1 MARTKTRNKKT
12 AVVVGYGDALP
23 QAFAGFDVVVAG
35 FYPPEAKIPS
45 GTVAI
50 AAWDAAGIPCG
61 LGVPVYA
68 WNGKPGVEELKLECS
83 RGGDLLYA
91 ALVALHIGYD
101 RVIVCEADG
110 GAEFREGWARKA
122 EALKEKVRGTAGI
135 VAEIFGDSATWLS

>member
-50 AAWDAAGIPCG
+50 AAWRRPAS
-61 LGVPVYA
+61 LV
-68 WNGKPGVEELKLECS
+68 
-83 RGGDLLYA
+83 DLA
-91 ALVALHIGYD
+91 SPSTP
-101 RVIVCEADG
+101 
-110 GAEFREGWARKA
+110 
-122 EALKEKVRGTAGI
+122 GTASP
-135 VAEIFGDSATWLS
+135 ASKNSS